1 MDNDTVSRG
10 ALLSAVRL
18 SRGLTQQEL
27 AAAAETSQA
36 SVSKAEAGKDDL
48 DLERWAALERCL
60 AVPRG
65 TFLRVQPPVPESRI
79 FHRKLR
85 STPQSALKRLRA
97 EVDLASLRS
106 SALLSARK
114 LDLRV
119 NRHPIPDDGFITP
132 GEIADEVRQ
141 ELRIADGPIG
151 NMTRILEDSGVVVI
165 RSHLEA
171 MQVDAIA
178 GWPEGG
184 IPIILLNDR
193 VSAERQRFTL
203 AHELGHA
210 VMHDTAASALHESQ
224 ADAFASAFL
233 MPADSFAADWP
244 GRQMD
249 SLVAYKSTW
258 GVSFAAAIRR
268 GRDLGLLSESDYTKL
283 SIHLS
288 ATGAHRLELNPMNPE
303 RPTLVADAIESA
315 MAQGATLQAL
325 AERALMLE
333 DEFVSTYLENRA

>member
-1 MDNDTVSRG
+1 MNDDTAAKG
-10 ALLSAVRL
+10 ALLAALRL

-36 SVSKAEAGKDDL
+36 SVSKAEGGKDDL
-48 DLERWAALERCL
+48 DPVRWSAIERCL
-60 AVPRG
+60 AVPTG
-65 TFLRVQPPVPESRI
+65 TFMRTQSFAPESRI

-97 EVDLASLRS
+97 EVDLAHLRS
-106 SALLSARK
+106 SALLSTRK
-114 LDLRV
+114 PELRV
-119 NRHPIPDDGFITP
+119 SRHPIPHDGFVTP
-132 GEIADEVRQ
+132 GEIADDVRQ
-141 ELRIADGPIG
+141 ELGVAEGPIG
-151 NMTRILEDSGVVVI
+151 NLTGLLEDSGVVVI

-178 GWPEGG
+178 GWPDGG
-184 IPIILLNDR
+184 TPVILLNDH
-193 VSAERQRFTL
+193 VSSERQRFTM

-210 VMHDTAASALHESQ
+210 VMHDVSASALQESQ

-233 MPADSFAADWP
+233 MPAESFAAKWP
-244 GRQMD
+244 GRD
-249 SLVAYKSTW
+249 IDALVTYKSTW
-258 GVSFAAAIRR
+258 GVSLAAAIRR

-283 SIHLS
+283 SIHMS
-288 ATGAHRLELNPMNPE
+288 ATGAHRRELDPMKSESP
-303 RPTLVADAIESA
+303 RLMTAAIESA

-333 DEFVSTYLENRA
+333 EEFVSTYLENHA